1 MRGKKTTKATQEC
14 VSARLSS
21 ATARARHISAQ
32 CLRKHRGGLLATL
45 LAGGRGSHSPGSPPA
60 PQRHVAG
67 PTNAAEPPVP
77 GREGKNA
84 PVPTPT
90 CGCQRPRGRRT
101 GGTRR
106 RARPLLPGDPQ
117 RAADTPRGGGAGAAR
132 GETRPGAGAVPC
144 SPSRR
149 TPALGGQCPAAT
161 GLSAPLTCHGS
172 DVPECR
178 SPESQHEEPRDRHAP
193 LQLHRSRTTI
203 LPPAPGAAGGSHR
216 PCGRR
221 RRRQRLGQPR
231 EAARYRARPGG
242 CGDAQTSGSGRSEP
256 QENLLWGSGAGQWGR
271 VGSAPVRSPPPGD
284 LPLPAWPPRRHSA
297 GRWVGRSVGPSVPA
311 QPPPPPS
318 GNGALGRS
326 PRAVLPL

>member
-21 ATARARHISAQ
+21 ATARARHIPAQ

-132 GETRPGAGAVPC
+132 GETRLGAGAVPC

-149 TPALGGQCPAAT
+149 TPALGGQCLAAT

-216 PCGRR
+216 PCG

-297 GRWVGRSVGPSVPA
+297 GRSVGPSVPA